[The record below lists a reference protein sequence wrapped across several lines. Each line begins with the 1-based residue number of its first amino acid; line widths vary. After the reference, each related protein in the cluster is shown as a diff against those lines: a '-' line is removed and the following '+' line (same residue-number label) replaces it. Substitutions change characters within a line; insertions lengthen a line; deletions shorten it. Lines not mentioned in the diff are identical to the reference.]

1 MPKTTIDSE
10 MTESL
15 GIKDSSSTKKRVALA
30 EIQEE
35 AIQKIKA
42 RVRKKYRD
50 KCTDEELDANTKLQK
65 KIAAQAEKVAKQSLG
80 NRLQRAKAA
89 YEEEAKYAATVF
101 DRSMA
106 SIKAKGVQLFQAVDN
121 NLEDYFGSYSKYL
134 GSIEA
139 RLQGS
144 TKNFRDI
151 SSMISRNLAGSPY
164 IQQTRVLENLNTL
177 VAQGIAYNVEQRAFL
192 MTVSDKIATTF
203 NAFDSNLTRLIR
215 IQQADSTAARLGLE
229 ANLTKFFNNMYQD
242 TSYLNA
248 LSDSV
253 SSAIIEANSQLS
265 RDEALMFEHTVQKW
279 LGSLS
284 SVGVSDA
291 TVSSLAQGIGYLGSG
306 NISALSSNQQLTNLL
321 VMAAN
326 QAGLDYSQILTGGA
340 NASIINQLMQ
350 GVVSFGQ
357 QIASSNN
364 QVVKSQYA
372 QLFGMTVSDLTSL
385 LNLSTKDLVSI
396 SDNMLTYS
404 TAIAETE
411 SQLNLYKS
419 RTTTYDRLQNVYKN
433 FLAGTGENMANNAGM
448 MLTYLVT
455 DMLENTFGE
464 GAFSIPIPVPMV
476 GFKEIDPV
484 GILKTGTVGLSMLN
498 QVGAMFASLFRGGSL
513 NLDNWGAQSTTGR
526 GRGLA
531 STLAGTNIATTT
543 SMSAFVGNAS
553 ESEMYNASI
562 VSAENKSAEVVGGQ
576 EENELLVVVR
586 DSIAENVTDIKG
598 YLASILDEVKAIRN
612 LEALESIF

>member
-1 MPKTTIDSE
+1 MPRTTIDTE
-10 MTESL
+10 MTSKLGLKETSKTKQVSL
-15 GIKDSSSTKKRVALA
+15 AQK
-30 EIQEE
+30 QEE
-35 AIQKIKA
+35 AIQEIKA
-42 RVRKKYRD
+42 RVREKYRKKYDDETLRKD
-50 KCTDEELDANTKLQK
+50 KALQE
-65 KIAAQAEKVAKQSLG
+65 KIAHQAQKIAEKSTGTILERK
-80 NRLQRAKAA
+80 KAA
-89 YEEEAKYAATVF
+89 YEEEAKYATSVAE
-101 DRSMA
+101 RIA
-106 SIKAKGVQLFQAVDN
+106 AKTKSKLLDLGSAVTN
-121 NLEDYFGSYSKYL
+121 NLESYFGSYSKYL
-134 GSIEA
+134 GEIDA
-139 RLQGS
+139 RLQGLNGNYS
-144 TKNFRDI
+144 HFNRI

-164 IQQTRVLENLNTL
+164 IQQTKMLENLNTL
-177 VAQGIAYNVEQRAFL
+177 VSQGIAYNVEQRAFL

-203 NAFDSNLTRLIR
+203 DAFDSNLTRLIR

-229 ANLTKFFNNMYQD
+229 ANLTKFFNDMYKD

-253 SSAIIEANSQLS
+253 SGAIIEANSQLS

-291 TVSSLAQGIGYLGSG
+291 TISSLAQGIGYLGSG

-340 NASIINQLMQ
+340 NANIINQLMQ

-404 TAIAETE
+404 SAIAETE
-411 SQLNLYKS
+411 NQLNLYKS
-419 RTTTYDRLQNVYKN
+419 RTTTYDRLQNVYQN
-433 FLAGTGENMANNAGM
+433 FLAGTGENIANNAGL

-455 DMLENTFGE
+455 DMLEETFGE
-464 GAFSIPIPVPMV
+464 GAFAIDIPVPWV

-498 QVGAMFASLFRGGSL
+498 QVGALFASLFRGGSL
-513 NLDNWGAQSTTGR
+513 NLDN
-526 GRGLA
+526 
-531 STLAGTNIATTT
+531 
-543 SMSAFVGNAS
+543 
-553 ESEMYNASI
+553 
-562 VSAENKSAEVVGGQ
+562 
-576 EENELLVVVR
+576 
-586 DSIAENVTDIKG
+586 
-598 YLASILDEVKAIRN
+598 
-612 LEALESIF
+612 